1 MKNKTDV
8 LRSIYLYAVSLVGLV
23 TFVVGLLHGSNLLI
37 DMLAKS
43 RNIDY
48 LYSELFSSIFAFLGG
63 LFIFLYHW
71 KIIVREGRLGKNKRE
86 VKETEEDFWGSLFF
100 YIVSFIGIIIV
111 LSSFIGFGSNIM
123 KANYSYKNVPSN
135 PGQKIPAEPKVT
147 YAPNVEG
154 MIKSAVSMI
163 IGLFVWLVPYL
174 RIEKEYK
181 KNEDKGITEQH

>member
-1 MKNKTDV
+1 MKNRTDV
-8 LRSIYLYAVSLVGLV
+8 LRSIYLYAVSLVGLI
-23 TFVVGLLHGSNLLI
+23 TFIVALLSGSNLLI
-37 DMLAKS
+37 DILAKT
-43 RNIDY
+43 REVG
-48 LYSELFSSIFAFLGG
+48 YSYSGLFSSLFAFAGG

-71 KIIVREGRLGKNKRE
+71 KIIVREGRFGKNKRE

-123 KANYSYKNVPSN
+123 KAHYSYKNVSPN
-135 PGQKIPAEPKVT
+135 PGQKIPTEPKVT

-174 RIEKEYK
+174 RIEKEYRE
-181 KNEDKGITEQH
+181 NEGKGSTE

>member
-8 LRSIYLYAVSLVGLV
+8 LRSIYLYAVSLVGLI
-23 TFVVGLLHGSNLLI
+23 TFIVALISGSNLLVDI
-37 DMLAKS
+37 IAKS
-43 RNIDY
+43 RPY
-48 LYSELFSSIFAFLGG
+48 AYSSLFSSIFAFIGG